1 MKRIPP
7 YDDLC
12 AAHGSVLMETI
23 LVIPLFIA
31 FFSGIFVLGDLMLG
45 RNRLTA
51 ADRFAVWL
59 AGCRFA
65 DMGDDEVR
73 STASDGFFGNG
84 MFADGTKLQ
93 SFKSRKERVS
103 WYSLVR
109 GTGELKI
116 TLPVWA
122 AGSRKSAILI
132 LADVGT
138 MPDTELWDNVSFKA
152 REVADEAHSVLMR
165 AQYDVR
171 EKSGRELAV
180 GGPRWNIEYLTA
192 YLTREGSPTDRP
204 RMQSGVCEGVQYTRY
219 PMYDAWSK

>member
-1 MKRIPP
+1 
-7 YDDLC
+7 
-12 AAHGSVLMETI
+12 METI

-65 DMGDDEVR
+65 DKDDGEVK
-73 STASDGFFGNG
+73 STASESFFGNG
-84 MFADGTKLQ
+84 AFADGTKLQ

-103 WYSLVR
+103 WYSLIR

-122 AGSRKSAILI
+122 AGSRKSAIYI
-132 LADVGT
+132 LADIGT
-138 MPDTELWDNVSFKA
+138 KPDAELWDNVSFKA
-152 REVADEAHSVLMR
+152 RDTGGGDAHSVVMR
-165 AQYDVR
+165 AKYDVR

-180 GGPRWNIEYLTA
+180 GGPRWNTEYLTA
-192 YLTREGSPTDRP
+192 YLTREGAPTDRP
-204 RMQSGVCEGVQYTRY
+204 RVQSGVCEGVEYNRY
-219 PMYDAWSK
+219 PMYDSWSK